1 MIVVFIYVGP
11 LKDVPQNSLL
21 ATPHAAFYSEAS
33 CTELREMAASEIR
46 RAIIGRIPDCLR
58 NCVNKEYFSSAG
70 SIRFVRLFSAANKLI
85 VNARAGFFRK
95 NKYHYFQHN
104 FIGCLIDFTSDDRV
118 IISIFVFS

>member
-70 SIRFVRLFSAANKLI
+70 SPTAYLGTGAPDGIN
-85 VNARAGFFRK
+85 G
-95 NKYHYFQHN
+95 
-104 FIGCLIDFTSDDRV
+104 G
-118 IISIFVFS
+118 